1 MHRVITAK
9 TDLQT
14 ARSYWTMSRSD
25 SERAFRAARRHSVLV
40 RVLRIA
46 IPLVVV
52 AGLGVTTLM
61 TYLNPLRM
69 LAKVPLDI
77 DRLVVSGTKITMEKP
92 RVAGFTNDGR
102 AYDMSAVA
110 AKQDLTKP
118 DLVELYTLNATVE
131 MEDKSTLRLVADK
144 GIYNAKAEVLELEK
158 NIVLTNKSFEGRLN
172 QATVNIRSGHVVSND
187 PVRLKML
194 QGDLDAQHMEI
205 IDSGDVVRF
214 TGGVAMNMKLP
225 PPAQPEQEAKAK

>member
-77 DRLVVSGTKITMEKP
+77 DRLVVSGTKITMENP
-92 RVAGFTNDGR
+92 RVSGFTKDGR
-102 AYDMSAVA
+102 AYDLVA
-110 AKQDLTKP
+110 TAARQDLTKP
-118 DLVELYTLNATVE
+118 DIVELQSLQAKLQ
-131 MEDKSTLRLVADK
+131 MEDKSTIQLVADH
-144 GIYNAKAEVLELEK
+144 GIYNAKAEQLELQK
-158 NIVLTNKSFEGRLN
+158 NIVLSNPSYEGRLE
-172 QATVNIRSGHVVSND
+172 QATVDVRTGHVVSNE
-187 PVRLKML
+187 PVKLKMM
-194 QGDLDAQHMEI
+194 QGTLDAKKLEI
-205 IDSGDVVRF
+205 SDAGNLVRF
-214 TGGVAMNMKLP
+214 TGGVQMLLKLP
-225 PPAQPEQEAKAK
+225 PAEGEASPK